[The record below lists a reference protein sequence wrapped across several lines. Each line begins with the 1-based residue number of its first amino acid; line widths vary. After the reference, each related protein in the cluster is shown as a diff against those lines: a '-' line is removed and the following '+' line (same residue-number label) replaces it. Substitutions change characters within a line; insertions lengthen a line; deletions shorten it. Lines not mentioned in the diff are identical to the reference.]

1 MRSGLGQGGL
11 GVEVREE
18 LEGGGEGQS
27 HAQTRAALHS
37 AGTPQ
42 PAGEARGDEARPLA
56 CGLGVIEAEG
66 SNVLRVPVFRTPRDR
81 EGVTKSTRQRVVGGD
96 VDNHSGEE
104 EASVVLYARC
114 RLARACCAGMCSN
127 RGRPRMQEWPNAEQQ
142 GDCGLHGRYMKA

>member
-11 GVEVREE
+11 GIEVREE

-81 EGVTKSTRQRVVGGD
+81 EGVTKSTRQRVVGGTSTTTRGRRRRALCCMR
-96 VDNHSGEE
+96 VAALH
-104 EASVVLYARC
+104 APVVLGCALTEEDQGC
-114 RLARACCAGMCSN
+114 RNGQMRNSKETVG
-127 RGRPRMQEWPNAEQQ
+127 
-142 GDCGLHGRYMKA
+142 YMADI